1 MQKDRVVAAY
11 RKSIESLYTGV
22 FTAVARETSRDSVTN
37 VSGLKEKT
45 VYEDIPCRLS
55 FSNAQVLKEDKV
67 MADENQMT
75 LFTGPEIDIKANS
88 KITVK
93 QNGYTYTITNAN
105 KKSYASHNEYSCTE
119 FLRWL

>member
-11 RKSIESLYTGV
+11 RKAIESLYTGV
-22 FTAVARETSRDSVTN
+22 FTAVVRETSRNPGTK
-37 VSGLKEKT
+37 VSGLKEQT

-55 FSNAQVLKEDKV
+55 FSTAQVLKEDKV

-105 KKSYASHNEYSCTE
+105 KKSYASHNEYSCIE

>member
-11 RKSIESLYTGV
+11 RKAIESLYTGLL
-22 FTAVARETSRDSVTN
+22 TAVVRETSRDPDTN

-105 KKSYASHNEYSCTE
+105 KKSYATHNEYTCKE
-119 FLRWL
+119 FVRWL

>member
-11 RKSIESLYTGV
+11 RKAIESLYTGLL
-22 FTAVARETSRDSVTN
+22 TAVVRETSRDPVTK
-37 VSGLKEKT
+37 VSDFREKT

-55 FSNAQVLKEDKV
+55 FSTAENLQEEKT
-67 MADENQMT
+67 MASENIIT
-75 LFTGPEIDIKANS
+75 LFTSPEIDIKTNS

-93 QNGYTYTITNAN
+93 QNGYTFTITNAN

>member
-11 RKSIESLYTGV
+11 RKAIESLYTGLL
-22 FTAVARETSRDSVTN
+22 TAVVRETSRDSGTK

-55 FSNAQVLKEDKV
+55 FSTAQVLKEGKV
-67 MADENQMT
+67 MAEENQMT

-88 KITVK
+88 KIIVK

>member
-11 RKSIESLYTGV
+11 RKAIESLYTGLLI
-22 FTAVARETSRDSVTN
+22 AVIRETSRNPSTK
-37 VSGLKEKT
+37 VSGLREKT
-45 VYEDIPCRLS
+45 VYQDIPCRLS

-75 LFTGPEIDIKANS
+75 LFTSPEIDIKANS

-93 QNGYTYTITNAN
+93 QNGYTYIITNAN
-105 KKSYASHNEYSCTE
+105 KKSYASHNEYFCTE

>member
-1 MQKDRVVAAY
+1 MQKDRVVTAY
-11 RKSIESLYTGV
+11 RKAIESLYTGLL
-22 FTAVARETSRDSVTN
+22 TAVVRETSRDPVTK
-37 VSGLKEKT
+37 VSDFREKT

-55 FSNAQVLKEDKV
+55 FSTAENLQEEKT
-67 MADENQMT
+67 MASENIIT
-75 LFTGPEIDIKANS
+75 LFTSPEIDIKTNS

-93 QNGYTYTITNAN
+93 QNGYTFTITNAN

>member
-11 RKSIESLYTGV
+11 RKAIESLYTGLL
-22 FTAVARETSRDSVTN
+22 TAVVRETARDPVTK

-55 FSNAQVLKEDKV
+55 FSNAENLQEEKV
-67 MADENQMT
+67 MASENIIT
-75 LFTGPEIDIKANS
+75 LFTSPEIDIKANS

>member
-11 RKSIESLYTGV
+11 RKAIESLYTGLL
-22 FTAVARETSRDSVTN
+22 TAVVRETSKDPVTK
-37 VSGLKEKT
+37 VSGLK
-45 VYEDIPCRLS
+45 DIPCRLS

-75 LFTGPEIDIKANS
+75 LFTSPEIDIKANS

>member
-22 FTAVARETSRDSVTN
+22 FTAVARETSRDSVTK
-37 VSGLKEKT
+37 VSGLREKT

-75 LFTGPEIDIKANS
+75 LFTGPEIDIRANS

>member
-11 RKSIESLYTGV
+11 RKAIESLYTGLL
-22 FTAVARETSRDSVTN
+22 TAVIRETSRDPITK

-55 FSNAQVLKEDKV
+55 FSNAKNLEEGKV
-67 MADENQMT
+67 MVNENQMT
-75 LFTGPEIDIKANS
+75 LFTGPEVDIKTNS

-93 QNGYTYTITNAN
+93 QNGYTYTLTNAN
-105 KKSYASHNEYSCTE
+105 KKSYASHNEYSCEE
-119 FLRWL
+119 FVRWL

>member
-11 RKSIESLYTGV
+11 RKAIESLYTGA
-22 FTAVARETSRDSVTN
+22 FTAVVRETSRDPSTK

-75 LFTGPEIDIKANS
+75 LFTGPEIDIRANS